1 MDKDIYRVRI
11 EKPLNKEILNFIS
24 SIRDDLWIAEE
35 DIIGTEAHN
44 IMLFE
49 QNLLNKDEIKKILT
63 VLENL
68 RKTLINNQFSI
79 DDEFEDI
86 HPFIEKLIIDKIGIE
101 IGGKIHTG
109 RSRNDQVAVDIRLKI
124 RSELNRLSQMLLD
137 LIDVLFKLSEKNI
150 FSFMPLYT
158 HLQKGQLGTFSHYI
172 NNYISQ
178 LLRSLER
185 IEEVYHRIN
194 KNPLGACAIGGTS
207 ININR
212 RRTTELLGLEGIIE
226 NSIDAISSRD
236 YIYETLICLSLIA
249 IQFSRMAEDLLLWST
264 DEFKFVELDDQFCSV
279 SSVMPQKKNPD
290 SLELIRSKSS
300 KIISNE
306 FSAALIIKS
315 IPSGY
320 SRDFQDLKTLLKDSF
335 DILFPII
342 NIFKNIFNS
351 VKVNESNMIK
361 AIKDSYILALDIA
374 EYLVQYH
381 NIPFRLSHQ
390 IIGKLIKDS
399 KNPED
404 IFNKTKIEKL
414 ILDIY
419 KKKIILPESFGELFK
434 NLRTC
439 LENRKSEGSPSPV
452 EINKTLML
460 IKQKKKDI
468 NDNFIKRIEAISFSE
483 KIREKTIN
491 KLIL

>member
-1 MDKDIYRVRI
+1 
-11 EKPLNKEILNFIS
+11 
-24 SIRDDLWIAEE
+24 
-35 DIIGTEAHN
+35 
-44 IMLFE
+44 
-49 QNLLNKDEIKKILT
+49 
-63 VLENL
+63 
-68 RKTLINNQFSI
+68 
-79 DDEFEDI
+79 
-86 HPFIEKLIIDKIGIE
+86 
-101 IGGKIHTG
+101 
-109 RSRNDQVAVDIRLKI
+109 
-124 RSELNRLSQMLLD
+124 
-137 LIDVLFKLSEKNI
+137 
-150 FSFMPLYT
+150 
-158 HLQKGQLGTFSHYI
+158 
-172 NNYISQ
+172 
-178 LLRSLER
+178 
-185 IEEVYHRIN
+185 
-194 KNPLGACAIGGTS
+194 
-207 ININR
+207 
-212 RRTTELLGLEGIIE
+212 
-226 NSIDAISSRD
+226 
-236 YIYETLICLSLIA
+236 
-249 IQFSRMAEDLLLWST
+249 MAEDLLLWST

-306 FSAALIIKS
+306 FSASLIIKS

-320 SRDFQDLKTLLKDSF
+320 SRDFQDLKPLLKDSF

-390 IIGKLIKDS
+390 IIGKLIKGS

-439 LENRKSEGSPSPV
+439 LENRKSEGSPSTV

-460 IKQKKKDI
+460 IKQKKKEI